1 MQDCE
6 NHNGAPVPEPSPAPS
21 GEPRRSGL
29 RTVLA
34 WVRDLALSAA
44 IAVVLIVF
52 IYQPVK
58 VEGTSMT
65 PALQDQE
72 RIFIEKFTYRFGLGD
87 IARGDTVVFRYP
99 LDPAK
104 SYIKRVVGIPGDR
117 VRIDQ
122 GQVYVNG
129 RALVEDYVAGR
140 DRASWPSPPDSLRD
154 RKVPAGK
161 YFVLGDNRMFSSDS
175 RSWGFVPREN
185 IYGKA
190 VFAYWP
196 LNQLGRLK

>member
-1 MQDCE
+1 MQE
-6 NHNGAPVPEPSPAPS
+6 YPSQNETPAPEPTSES
-21 GEPRRSGL
+21 GRSGL
-29 RTVLA
+29 RTVLS
-34 WVRDLALSAA
+34 WIRDLALSAL
-44 IAVVLIVF
+44 IAVILIVF

-87 IARGDTVVFRYP
+87 IERGDTVVFRYP
-99 LDPAK
+99 LDPTK
-104 SYIKRVVGIPGDR
+104 SYIKRVVGTPGDTI
-117 VRIDQ
+117 RIDQ
-122 GQVYVNG
+122 GQVFVNG
-129 RALVEDYVAGR
+129 RALLEDYVTGR
-140 DRASWPSPPDSLRD
+140 DRVSWPGPPESLRG
-154 RKVPAGK
+154 RMVPLGK
-161 YFVLGDNRMFSSDS
+161 YFVLGDNRVFSSDS

-196 LNQLGRLK
+196 LTQLGRLR